1 MVIVVN
7 TVTSLL
13 LNRLAQ
19 ALAVKKQNLLHGP
32 MVEAC
37 CLTLCLVRDI
47 LALLDAT
54 FVQMNDPVMTV
65 VHDPLIV

>member
-1 MVIVVN
+1 MVMIVN

-19 ALAVKKQNLLHGP
+19 AFAVKKHNLLHGP
-32 MVEAC
+32 IVEAC
-37 CLTLCLVRDI
+37 GLTLCLVRDI

-54 FVQMNDPVMTV
+54 FLQMYDPVMTV
-65 VHDPLIV
+65 MHDSLVV